1 MSETPDLDKTLEVN
15 NTVSDKTL
23 GTANTIS
30 EKTLEANNT
39 FSDKTLGTNNTIS
52 ENFFQKDALDHFPQR
67 LLKKKRC
74 KYCYN
79 VLKVRRETL
88 CECSKCKVPLCVYTC
103 FRMYHQPNQPLP
115 LS

>member
-1 MSETPDLDKTLEVN
+1 MSETPDLD
-15 NTVSDKTL
+15 S
-23 GTANTIS
+23 
-30 EKTLEANNT
+30 TLEANNT
-39 FSDKTLGTNNTIS
+39 ISDKSLDTKNTTFDKTQGDKDKIS

-103 FRMYHQPNQPLP
+103 FRMYHQPSQPLSSSQ
-115 LS
+115 LSN